1 MATGF
6 DATLTGLGSIVCA
19 ALGPLP
25 RVSPETVHL
34 DLERARMTAEDHAQG
49 NAVMHRYRDGAGL
62 DRAETWRQMNKIHI
76 RNLNDQ
82 NDQMGRTDHLMEEAR
97 TGALRAIDSKGNQ
110 EDFRLALVVASNLLV
125 NARRAL
131 RDEDSESE
139 EMSDEEM
146 SDGGASDEEEG
157 LFCEACD
164 AYYRQGV
171 VAWYTEPFMHNGR
184 TLYSA
189 CALCRRDLNLQDRP
203 VDHW

>member
-19 ALGPLP
+19 ALGPLL
-25 RVSPETVHL
+25 RVSPETVLL
-34 DLERARMTAEDHAQG
+34 DLERARMTAEDHA
-49 NAVMHRYRDGAGL
+49 H
-62 DRAETWRQMNKIHI
+62 
-76 RNLNDQ
+76 
-82 NDQMGRTDHLMEEAR
+82 
-97 TGALRAIDSKGNQ
+97 
-110 EDFRLALVVASNLLV
+110 
-125 NARRAL
+125 RAL

-139 EMSDEEM
+139 ET
-146 SDGGASDEEEG
+146 SDEEEEG
-157 LFCEACD
+157 VFCEACD

-189 CALCRRDLNLQDRP
+189 CALCRRNLNLQDRP